1 MITAVLLNHL
11 LGLVGIFQIVATAV
25 KISRGY
31 PVSRW
36 LF

>member
-1 MITAVLLNHL
+1 MIVGVLLSHIL
-11 LGLVGIFQIVATAV
+11 DAIGIFAIVSTAV

-36 LF
+36 FF

>member
-1 MITAVLLNHL
+1 MVLLALLKDGLSL
-11 LGLVGIFQIVATAV
+11 LGILMVVTTTV

-36 LF
+36 FF